1 MILYLI
7 KIPVDKRAN
16 DSSDLEL
23 YVLKTEYL
31 ICMQKSTV
39 NVKKL
44 RICTSDVTVRSAPEH
59 HAVQVRMNV
68 MWV

>member
-39 NVKKL
+39 NIKKL
-44 RICTSDVTVRSAPEH
+44 RICTSGVTVRRVTCE
-59 HAVQVRMNV
+59 Q
-68 MWV
+68 

>member
-39 NVKKL
+39 NIEKL
-44 RICTSDVTVRSAPEH
+44 RICTSGVTVRRVTCE
-59 HAVQVRMNV
+59 Q
-68 MWV
+68 